1 MNFTLIIED
10 LKVQAIIGILPYERQ
25 TPQTILVQAQITYTY
40 EDKNFID
47 YLAVKT
53 LITMLLQTKGYELLE
68 EGLQDISKTIKQ
80 KFKSVSSIDIS
91 LKKLDIS
98 PDFNVGIR
106 LNKNF

>member
-10 LKVQAIIGILPYERQ
+10 LKVQAIVGILPYERQ
-25 TPQTILVQAQITYTY
+25 TPQTILVQAQIIYSY
-40 EDKNFID
+40 EDKKFID
-47 YLAVKT
+47 YLAVKN
-53 LITMLLQTKGYELLE
+53 LITMLLQTKCYELLE
-68 EGLQDISKTIKQ
+68 EALQDISETIKQ
-80 KFKSVSSIDIS
+80 NFDSVHSIDIS